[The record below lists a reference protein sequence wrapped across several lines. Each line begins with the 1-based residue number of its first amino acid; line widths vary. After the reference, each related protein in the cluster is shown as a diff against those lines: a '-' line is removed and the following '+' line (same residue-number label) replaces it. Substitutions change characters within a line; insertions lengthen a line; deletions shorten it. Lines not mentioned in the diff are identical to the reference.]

1 MSTFVHRYELDTSRP
16 TGKEFW
22 RDIAVRALAPAVLV
36 FGVVV
41 GLGFLITGPLD
52 NLPGEKAVND
62 WFVDQRT
69 PTLNDVT
76 AVICQIGNTPI
87 VVAIAFATMIALLVW
102 TRQWWFALIPGL
114 AIGLQAAVFLSS
126 SLVVGRERPDVDH
139 LDDAP
144 PTSSYP
150 SGHTGAST
158 ALYVTLALVAQRITN
173 RALRV
178 VVTIL
183 LLLAPLA
190 MGTARLYRGMHSLS
204 DVLVGLANGIVCAL
218 LAWNYLRRD
227 VRATPT
233 G

>member
-1 MSTFVHRYELDTSRP
+1 MSTFVHRYELDTTRP
-16 TGKEFW
+16 SAKEFW
-22 RDIAVRALAPAVLV
+22 RDVAVRALAPAVLV

-41 GLGFLITGPLD
+41 GLGFLITGPLN

-69 PTLNDVT
+69 STLNDVT

-87 VVAIAFATMIALLVW
+87 VVALAFAVMIALLIW

-114 AIGLQAAVFLSS
+114 AIGLQAAIFLTS

-158 ALYVTLALVAQRITN
+158 ALYVRWHSS
-173 RALRV
+173 RSGSR
-178 VVTIL
+178 
-183 LLLAPLA
+183 
-190 MGTARLYRGMHSLS
+190 TARCGSS
-204 DVLVGLANGIVCAL
+204 
-218 LAWNYLRRD
+218 
-227 VRATPT
+227 
-233 G
+233 